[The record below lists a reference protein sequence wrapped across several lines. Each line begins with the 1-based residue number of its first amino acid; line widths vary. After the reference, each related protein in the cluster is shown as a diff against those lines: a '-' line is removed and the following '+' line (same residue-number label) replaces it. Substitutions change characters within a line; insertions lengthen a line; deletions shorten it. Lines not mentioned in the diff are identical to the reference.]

1 MANIRID
8 KVSPDKF
15 RWAFKRAGYNEEK
28 ATEVFPLL
36 SGWLS
41 KDKLPTLRQLEKFA
55 NKFHVPLGYLFLD
68 KTPAERIPIPVFR
81 GTGGKTDKFDLNL
94 YDTINTI
101 SYRQDWLA
109 DYLPANE
116 ILTSKMVGC
125 VNLRT
130 PINEAVDKLRNG
142 LGLTAKWAFSYK
154 TPDAAVN
161 ILTEHIEDA
170 GVFVAFN
177 GVVANNTHRKLRI
190 DVCRGFA
197 LVNRYAPYIFVN
209 SDDSKSAQL
218 FTLVHEMAH
227 IMLGVSAGHA
237 GEEIGTD
244 DITELFC
251 DKVAAEFLVPASEIR
266 LLWDG
271 DTKRLSHMFK
281 ASEVVVARRAHD
293 LGLLSDD
300 AYRKFWLAYSNRT
313 LKERKQG
320 SGGDF
325 FRTSVKRVGRLFAI
339 HVRNAVNSRQ
349 MTYLEAYRLTGLHGD
364 TYQKFM
370 TNNI

>member
-8 KVSPDKF
+8 NVSPEKF
-15 RWAFKRAGYNEEK
+15 RWAFERAGYNEEK

-68 KTPAERIPIPVFR
+68 KAPAERIPIPVFR
-81 GTGGKTDKFDLNL
+81 GTAGKTDKFDLNL
-94 YDTINTI
+94 YDTINAI

-116 ILTSKMVGC
+116 IITSELVGC
-125 VNLRT
+125 VNLKT
-130 PINEAVDKLRNG
+130 PICEAVDKLRNA
-142 LGLTAKWAFSYK
+142 LGLSARWAFSLK
-154 TPDAAVN
+154 SFDAAVN
-161 ILTEHIEDA
+161 TLTEHIEDA

-177 GVVANNTHRKLRI
+177 GVVANNTHRKLMI

-209 SDDSKSAQL
+209 SDDSKGAQL

-237 GEEIGTD
+237 GEEIGAAD
-244 DITELFC
+244 MTELYC

>member
-8 KVSPDKF
+8 NVSPEKF
-15 RWAFKRAGYNEEK
+15 RWAFERAGYNEEK

-41 KDKLPTLRQLEKFA
+41 KDKLPTLRQLENFA

-81 GTGGKTDKFDLNL
+81 GTAGMTDKFDLNL
-94 YDTINTI
+94 YDTINAI

-116 ILTSKMVGC
+116 ILTSELVGC
-125 VNLRT
+125 INLGT
-130 PINEAVDKLRNG
+130 PISEAVDKLRTG
-142 LGLTAKWAFSYK
+142 LGLNARWAFIYTS
-154 TPDAAVN
+154 PAAAVN

-237 GEEIGTD
+237 GEEIGAD
-244 DITELFC
+244 DMTEHYC

-266 LLWDG
+266 QLWDG
-271 DTKRLSHMFK
+271 DIKRLSHRFK
-281 ASEVVVARRAHD
+281 ASEIVVARIAHD

-300 AYRKFWLAYSNRT
+300 AYRRFWLAYRSRPQ
-313 LKERKQG
+313 KEQKQ
-320 SGGDF
+320 SFGGDF